1 MTKIKKLKQMKKI
14 FYQTSAAIITC
25 SLLLLAT
32 GCQKKLIE
40 KPYTVFTIEYLKTP
54 AGLQSS
60 VVSLYSGMR
69 YIYGPNGGL
78 NTTNSGTDEWSLGDQ
93 GASSGLDC
101 GAYNLNASN
110 GDILTPWNRSFNNI
124 NLANGIIGFA
134 PNVSMDASTKA
145 TILAEAHFFR
155 GLYYFLLV
163 QQFGAVPI
171 DLGSG
176 DTTFNQVPFQGFN
189 RLVPDLLKKNYQII
203 LSDFAYATQNLPQKR
218 SSAGYYLSSTGFNVS
233 KSVAYHML
241 AKAFL
246 FRGYSAVKESG
257 DFKSSWDASKY
268 VIDNQAALG
277 TSLLQD
283 YGDVH
288 KEGNDYNSEILYSV
302 ERIQADPFDN
312 EVNDVANEFSG
323 KANMSCNWFN
333 SNYQNNVAINGA
345 FPCDRVLQYMRPLR
359 QLCPNPWLYDSA
371 FADKINDSRYDNSF
385 RTVWLA
391 TNNNCASSGIN
402 TGDTAYFLAPNKVY
416 ADSLR
421 ALGTKKYLIIDPTQF
436 YLVSRPGIQLY
447 PALKKYDDNKRAGI
461 NDASG
466 RPYVVAK
473 LSEVYLEAAE
483 AAILDGRPGDA
494 LPLVL
499 TLRNRAA
506 YRAGLSSSL
515 LAQRQAVMTNKNS
528 GTPNIPILTPYTAA
542 DMTVDFIM
550 TERSRELCGES
561 LRWADLACRNLLVEY
576 VKNRNRNLVAA
587 PKIKATNVLR
597 PIPQSQLDASIITN
611 PASYQ
616 NPGY

>member
-1 MTKIKKLKQMKKI
+1 MKKI
-14 FYQTSAAIITC
+14 FSPTTAAFFAC
-25 SLLLLAT
+25 SLLLLAS

-40 KPYTVFTIEYLKTP
+40 KPYTQFTIEYLKTP

-60 VVSLYSGMR
+60 TVALYSGMR
-69 YIYGPNGGL
+69 YLYGPNGAL

-101 GAYNLNASN
+101 GAYNLNSSN

-124 NLANGIIGFA
+124 NLANGIITFA
-134 PNVSMDASTKA
+134 PDASMDATSKA

-155 GLYYFLLV
+155 ALYYFTLV
-163 QQFGAVPI
+163 QQFGAVPL

-176 DTTFNQVPFQGFN
+176 DLTFNQLPYQGFN
-189 RLVPDLLKKNYQII
+189 RLVPDLLKKNYQVII
-203 LSDFAYATQNLPQKR
+203 DDFIYASQNLPTKR
-218 SSAGYYLSSTGFNVS
+218 PVNGGFYIY
-233 KSVAYHML
+233 KATAYHFL
-241 AKAFL
+241 AKAYL
-246 FRGYSAVKESG
+246 FRGYSAVKQAT

-268 VIDNQAALG
+268 VIDNQVSLGNALL
-277 TSLLQD
+277 TD
-283 YGDVH
+283 YADIH
-288 KEGNDYNSEILYSV
+288 KEGNDYNAEILYSI
-302 ERIQADPFDN
+302 ERIQASPFDN
-312 EVNDVANEFSG
+312 EVNDVSNEFSG

-359 QLCPNPWLYDSA
+359 QLAPNPWLIDSA
-371 FADKINDSRYDNSF
+371 FADKINDSRYNNTF

-391 TNNNCASSGIN
+391 TNNNAASSGVS

-421 ALGTKKYLIIDPTQF
+421 ALGTKKYVIIDPTQF

-447 PALKKYDDNKRAGI
+447 PALKKYDDNKRAVP

-466 RPYVVAK
+466 RPFVVSK

-483 AAILDGRPGDA
+483 AAILDGRPADA
-494 LPLVL
+494 LPLIL
-499 TLRNRAA
+499 ALRKRAA
-506 YRAGLSSSL
+506 YRVGLTPTL
-515 LAQRQAVMTNKNS
+515 LAQREAVMTNKNT
-528 GTPNIPILTPYTAA
+528 GTPNIPVLTPYTAA

-561 LRWADLACRNLLVEY
+561 LRWPDLACRNLLVEY
-576 VKNRNRNLVAA
+576 VKTRNRNLVAA
-587 PKIKATNVLR
+587 PKVQSYHVLR
-597 PIPQSQLDASIITN
+597 PIPQSQLDKSIITN
-611 PASYQ
+611 PATYQ

>member
-1 MTKIKKLKQMKKI
+1 MKKL
-14 FYQTSAAIITC
+14 FSQTTAAIMTF
-25 SLLLLAT
+25 SLLLLAS

-40 KPYTVFTIEYLKTP
+40 NPKTVFTIEYLKTA
-54 AGLQSS
+54 AGLQSGT
-60 VVSLYSGMR
+60 VTLYSSMR

-78 NTTNSGTDEWSLGDQ
+78 NVMNSGTDEWSLGDQ

-134 PNVSMDASTKA
+134 PDVSMDAATKG

-155 GLYYFLLV
+155 AMYYFLLV
-163 QQFGAVPI
+163 QQFGAVPL

-176 DTTFNQVPFQGFN
+176 DMAFNQIPFQGFN
-189 RLVPDLLKKNYQII
+189 RLVPDLLKKDYQLII
-203 LSDFAYATQNLPQKR
+203 DDLTYATQKLPTKR
-218 SSAGYYLSSTGFNVS
+218 STVGFYLS

-241 AKAFL
+241 AKAYL
-246 FRGYSAVKESG
+246 FRGYSSVKQAG

-268 VIDNQAALG
+268 IIDNQAALG
-277 TSLLQD
+277 TSLLPD
-283 YGDVH
+283 YGDIH
-288 KEGNDYNSEILYSV
+288 KEGNDYNAEILYSV

-312 EVNDVANEFSG
+312 ELNSVGSEFSG

-333 SNYQNNVAINGA
+333 ANYQNNVTINGA

-371 FADKINDSRYDNSF
+371 FADKVNDSRWDNSF

-391 TNNNCASSGIN
+391 TNSSAASSGVNI
-402 TGDTAYFLAPNKVY
+402 GDTAFFLAPDKVY

-421 ALGTKKYLIIDPTQF
+421 ALGTKKYKILDPTQF
-436 YLVSRPGIQLY
+436 YLVSRPTFQLY
-447 PALKKYDDNKRAGI
+447 PSIKKFDDNKRGAV
-461 NDASG
+461 NDCSG

-499 TLRNRAA
+499 ELRKRAA
-506 YRAGLSSSL
+506 YRPGLSAPS
-515 LAQRQAVMTNKNS
+515 LAQRQAVMTNKNT
-528 GTPNIPILTPYTAA
+528 GTPNQPVLTPYTAS

-561 LRWADLACRNLLVEY
+561 LRWADLACRNLLVDY
-576 VKNRNRNLVAA
+576 VKTRGRNLVAA
-587 PKIKATNVLR
+587 PNLKPYHVLR

>member
-1 MTKIKKLKQMKKI
+1 MKSIFSKIIM
-14 FYQTSAAIITC
+14 AATC
-25 SLLLLAT
+25 MVLLLSS
-32 GCQKKLIE
+32 GCSKKLIE
-40 KPYTVFTIEYLKTP
+40 KPYTVFTTEYLKTP
-54 AGLQSS
+54 AGLQSG
-60 VVSLYSGMR
+60 VVALYSGMR

-78 NTTNSGTDEWSLGDQ
+78 NTMNSGTDEWSLGDQ

-124 NLANGIIGFA
+124 NLANGIISFA
-134 PNVSMDASTKA
+134 PDVSMDAAAKA
-145 TILAEAHFFR
+145 RVVAEAHFFR
-155 GLYYFLLV
+155 GLYYFILV
-163 QQFGAVPI
+163 QQFGAVPL

-176 DTTFNQVPFQGFN
+176 DMAFNQLPFQGFN
-189 RLVPDLLKKNYQII
+189 RLVPDLLKKNYQLII
-203 LSDFAYATQNLPQKR
+203 DDFTYASKNLPATRPAGGGFYIYQ
-218 SSAGYYLSSTGFNVS
+218 SA
-233 KSVAYHML
+233 AYHFL
-241 AKAFL
+241 AKAYL
-246 FRGYSAVKESG
+246 YRGYSSVKQAG
-257 DFKSSWDASKY
+257 DYKSAWDAAKY
-268 VIDNQAALG
+268 IIDNQVSLG

-333 SNYQNNVAINGA
+333 SNYQNNVTINGA

-371 FADKINDSRYDNSF
+371 FADKKNDSRYDNSF

-391 TNNNCASSGIN
+391 TNNNAAASGVS

-421 ALGTKKYLIIDPTQF
+421 ALGTKKYVIIDPTQF
-436 YLVSRPGIQLY
+436 YLVSRPAIQLY

-483 AAILDGRPGDA
+483 AAILDGRPADA
-494 LPLVL
+494 LPLIL
-499 TLRNRAA
+499 TLRQRAA
-506 YRAGLSSSL
+506 YRPGLSAPI
-515 LAQRQAVMTNKNS
+515 LAQRQLVMTNKNT
-528 GTPNIPILTPYTAA
+528 GTPNIPVLTPYTQA

-561 LRWADLACRNLLVEY
+561 LRWTDLACRGLLVEY
-576 VKNRNRNLVAA
+576 VKTRSRNLVASA
-587 PKIKATNVLR
+587 KIQTYHMLR
-597 PIPQSQLDASIITN
+597 PIPQSQLDKSIIDN
-611 PASYQ
+611 PAAYQ

>member
-1 MTKIKKLKQMKKI
+1 MKKI
-14 FYQTSAAIITC
+14 FSQTTAAITIC
-25 SLLLLAT
+25 SLLLFAG
-32 GCQKKLIE
+32 GCKKRLIE

-54 AGLQSS
+54 AGLQSGS
-60 VVSLYSGMR
+60 VALYSGMR
-69 YIYGPNGGL
+69 YLYGPNGAL

-101 GAYNLNASN
+101 GAYNLNSSN

-124 NLANGIIGFA
+124 NLANGILQFA
-134 PNVSMDASTKA
+134 PSVSMDATSKA

-163 QQFGAVPI
+163 QQFGAVPLN
-171 DLGSG
+171 LGSG
-176 DTTFNQVPFQGFN
+176 DLAFNQEPFQGFN
-189 RLVPDLLKKNYQII
+189 RLVPDLLKKNYQTII
-203 LSDFAYATQNLPQKR
+203 DDFTYATQNLPTKR
-218 SSAGYYLSSTGFNVS
+218 PANGGFYIY

-241 AKAFL
+241 AKAYL
-246 FRGYSAVKESG
+246 FRGYSSVKQST
-257 DFKSSWDASKY
+257 DYKSAWDAAKY

-277 TSLLQD
+277 TALLAD
-283 YGDVH
+283 YGDIH
-288 KEGNDYNSEILYSV
+288 KEGNDYNAEILYAV

-312 EVNDVANEFSG
+312 EVNSVGTEFSG
-323 KANMSCNWFN
+323 KANMACNWYN
-333 SNYQNNVAINGA
+333 ANYQNNVTINGA

-371 FADKINDSRYDNSF
+371 FADKFNDSRYDNTF

-391 TNNNCASSGIN
+391 TNNNAASSGVS
-402 TGDTAYFLAPNKVY
+402 TGDTAYFLAPNKIY
-416 ADSLR
+416 ADSMR
-421 ALGTKKYLIIDPTQF
+421 ALGTKKYRILDPTQF
-436 YLVSRPGIQLY
+436 YLVSRPAFQLY
-447 PALKKYDDNKRAGI
+447 PSIKKFDDNKRGAI

-494 LPLVL
+494 LPLIL
-499 TLRNRAA
+499 TLRQRAA
-506 YRAGLSSSL
+506 YRPGLSAAL
-515 LAQRQAVMTNKNS
+515 LAARQSIMANKNT
-528 GTPNIPILTPYTAA
+528 GTVQAPVWVPLTAA

-561 LRWADLACRNLLVEY
+561 LRWPDLACRNLLVEY

-587 PKIKATNVLR
+587 ANIKPYHVLR

-611 PASYQ
+611 PSQYQ

>member
-1 MTKIKKLKQMKKI
+1 MKRII
-14 FYQTSAAIITC
+14 FQTTAAIVTC
-25 SLLLLAT
+25 SLLLLSN

-40 KPYTVFTIEYLKTP
+40 KPFTVFTVDYLKTP

-60 VVSLYSGMR
+60 IVSLYSGMR
-69 YIYGPNGGL
+69 YLYGPNGAL

-124 NLANGIIGFA
+124 NLANAVIEFA
-134 PNVSMDASTKA
+134 PTVSMDANTKA

-155 GLYYFLLV
+155 GMYYFLLV

-176 DTTFNQVPFQGFN
+176 DTAFNQIPFQGFN
-189 RLVPDLLKKNYQII
+189 RLIPDLLKKNYQLI
-203 LSDFAYATQNLPQKR
+203 LSDFTYASQNLPTRR
-218 SSAGYYLSSTGFNVS
+218 SAAGYYVASTGFNVS

-241 AKAFL
+241 AKAYL
-246 FRGYSAVKESG
+246 FRGYSTVKQAG
-257 DFKSSWDASKY
+257 DFKSAWDAAKY
-268 VIDNQAALG
+268 VIDNQALLG
-277 TSLLQD
+277 TSLLTD
-283 YGDVH
+283 YADVH

-312 EVNDVANEFSG
+312 EVNSVGTEFSG

-333 SNYQNNVAINGA
+333 SNYQNNVSINGA

-359 QLCPNPWLYDSA
+359 QLAPNPWLIDSA
-371 FADKINDSRYDNSF
+371 FADKKNDSRYDNTF

-391 TNNNCASSGIN
+391 TNNNAASSGVV
-402 TGDTAYFLAPNKVY
+402 TGDTAYFLAPDKPY

-421 ALGTKKYLIIDPTQF
+421 ALGTKKYRILDPTQF
-436 YLVSRPGIQLY
+436 YLVSRPAFQLY
-447 PALKKYDDNKRAGI
+447 PALKKYDDNKRGAI

-466 RPYVVAK
+466 RPFVVSK

-483 AAILDGRPGDA
+483 AAIMDGRPGDA
-494 LPLVL
+494 LPLILVL
-499 TLRNRAA
+499 RKRAA
-506 YRAGLSSSL
+506 YRAGLSPAI
-515 LAQRQAVMTNKNS
+515 LAQREAVMTNKNT
-528 GTPNIPILTPYTAA
+528 GTPNVPVLTAYISA
-542 DMTVDFIM
+542 DMTLDFIM

-561 LRWADLACRNLLVEY
+561 LRWPDLACRNLLIEY
-576 VKNRNRNLVAA
+576 VKTRARNLVAA
-587 PKIKATNVLR
+587 TNIKPYHVLR
-597 PIPQSQLDASIITN
+597 PIPQSQLDASIIAN
-611 PASYQ
+611 PATYQ

>member
-1 MTKIKKLKQMKKI
+1 MEKI
-14 FYQTSAAIITC
+14 FSKTSATFIGC
-25 SLLLLAT
+25 LLLLVS
-32 GCQKKLIE
+32 GCAKKLIE
-40 KPYTVFTIEYLKTP
+40 EPKTVFTIEYLKTSN
-54 AGLQSS
+54 GLQSGT
-60 VVSLYSGMR
+60 VSLYSGMR

-78 NTTNSGTDEWSLGDQ
+78 NTMNSGTDEWSLGDQ

-101 GAYNLNASN
+101 GAYNLNSSN
-110 GDILTPWNRSFNNI
+110 GDILTVWNRSFNNI

-134 PNVSMDASTKA
+134 PGVSMDASAKA
-145 TILAEAHFFR
+145 KLIAEAHFFR
-155 GLYYFLLV
+155 GLYYFGLV
-163 QQFGAVPI
+163 QQFGAVPL

-176 DTTFNQVPFQGFN
+176 DTTFNQLPFQGFN
-189 RLVPDLLKKNYQII
+189 RLVPDLLKKNYQLII
-203 LSDFAYATQNLPQKR
+203 NDFAYASQNLPTTR
-218 SSAGYYLSSTGFNVS
+218 PSNGGFYIY
-233 KSVAYHML
+233 KAAAFHML
-241 AKAFL
+241 AKAYL
-246 FRGYSAVKESG
+246 FRGYNNTAKQSG
-257 DFKSSWDASKY
+257 DFKSAWDAAKY
-268 VIDNQAALG
+268 VIDNQTALG
-277 TSLLQD
+277 TSLLTD

-288 KEGNDYNSEILYSV
+288 KEGNDYNPEILYSV
-302 ERIQADPFDN
+302 ERIQGDPFDN

-333 SNYQNNVAINGA
+333 SNYQNNVSINGA

-359 QLCPNPWLYDSA
+359 QLAPNPWLIDSA
-371 FADKINDSRYDNSF
+371 FADKKNDSRYDNSF

-391 TNNNCASSGIN
+391 TNNNAAASGVS
-402 TGDTAYFLAPNKVY
+402 TGDTAYFLAPSKAY
-416 ADSLR
+416 GDSLR
-421 ALGTKKYLIIDPTQF
+421 TLGTKKYIILDPTQF
-436 YLVSRPGIQLY
+436 YLVSRPAYQLY
-447 PALKKYDDNKRAGI
+447 PAIKKFDDNKRSVP

-499 TLRNRAA
+499 TLRQRAA
-506 YRAGLSSSL
+506 YRVGLTSAV
-515 LAQRQAVMTNKNS
+515 LAQRQAVMTNKNT

-587 PKIKATNVLR
+587 PKLQAFHTLR
-597 PIPQSQLDASIITN
+597 PIPQSQLDASIISN
-611 PASYQ
+611 PATYQ